1 MKLLFLHGLE
11 GSPRGQKP
19 SWLRNAG
26 HEVIAPDLDT
36 SAVRTHLEGWNAG
49 GRPDVPMPPAT
60 WSIPLSTAQAALS
73 TPGIDVVVGSSFGG
87 GLAMELV
94 RLGRWRG
101 PLLLLAPAG
110 RKLFGISTVEVSRL
124 AILHGRHDDV
134 VPLADSIALARD
146 AHADATIRIV
156 NDDHRLTASVAAGL
170 MGELLVLLGD
180 HQSGVGRHPP
190 S

>member
-19 SWLRNAG
+19 SWLRDAG
-26 HEVIAPDLDT
+26 HDVIAPDLDT
-36 SAVRTHLEGWNAG
+36 YAVRTHLETWFAA
-49 GRPDVPMPPAT
+49 GRPEVTMPPAA
-60 WSIPLSTAQAALS
+60 WSIPLATAQAALS
-73 TPGIDVVVGSSFGG
+73 TPGIDAVVGSSFGG

-94 RLGRWRG
+94 RLGLWRG

-110 RKLFGISTVEVSRL
+110 RKLFGITTVEVSRL

-146 AHADATIRIV
+146 ARADATLRIV
-156 NDDHRLTASVAAGL
+156 DDDHRLTASVAAGL
-170 MGELLVLLGD
+170 MGELLALLL
-180 HQSGVGRHPP
+180 P
-190 S
+190 STRP